1 MTIEQLTDSE
11 AAVAA
16 ALRMLSLQHRDRR
29 ISEENKAK
37 IQGLLLRGGISEI
50 TVVPVERK
58 SFKATAVQITSGNML
73 AVANWS
79 GARILVSEDGVLL
92 EQPSSSPLSSKKT
105 VTAGIGDWV
114 VNKDG
119 FKIYRDPAFL
129 KTFDILGGIDDR
141 FEKILQL
148 VKRAMNEPV
157 IEVYHRTSA
166 EMNDT
171 AIEIATKIFEL

>member
-16 ALRMLSLQHRDRR
+16 AFRMLSLQHRDRR

-50 TVVPVERK
+50 IVVPVERK
-58 SFKATAVQITSGNML
+58 SFKATAVQITSDNML

-79 GARILVSEDGVLL
+79 GAKILVSEDGVLL

-105 VTAGIGDWV
+105 VTAGVGDWV

-119 FKIYRDPAFL
+119 FKIYRDLAFL

-148 VKRAMNEPV
+148 VKTAMHEQDLKTYYQSPTDMS
-157 IEVYHRTSA
+157 ELAT
-166 EMNDT
+166 
-171 AIEIATKIFEL
+171 EIATKIFEL